1 MRDVLVDLG
10 GFPSEH
16 VVLLKAPDS
25 ASLREQ
31 LARLSE
37 QVKALG
43 DRESLVVFYYSG
55 HADPQHLHLRC
66 PPLSHGELF
75 EALRDLP
82 ATVRLGVLDA
92 CRSGSIL
99 QAKGAGARPPSRC
112 GWWTSCACEA
122 WRCLPPAARMSSPR
136 SARPSPVRCSPC
148 TSSPDCGVRRTS
160 TRMGR

>member
-1 MRDVLVDLG
+1 MLLAAPAFAEERFALRVGANAGWADDRPLRYAELDAERMRDVLVELG

-55 HADPQHLHLRC
+55 HTDPQHLHLR
-66 PPLSHGELF
+66 G
-75 EALRDLP
+75 
-82 ATVRLGVLDA
+82 
-92 CRSGSIL
+92 
-99 QAKGAGARPPSRC
+99 
-112 GWWTSCACEA
+112 
-122 WRCLPPAARMSSPR
+122 PR
-136 SARPSPVRCSPC
+136 SPMA
-148 TSSPDCGVRRTS
+148 SSSRR
-160 TRMGR
+160 